1 MSASVGTTAFLCET
15 DLPFTL
21 KSRKKRPE
29 SLALSS
35 KVGASHPNYFRPE
48 VGDLSGHLHG
58 FRVIDLT
65 TMISG
70 PLATMTLA
78 DQGAEVIKIEHPDG
92 GDHSRKV
99 AGRRGGF
106 TASFLNNNRGKKSI
120 TLNLKDP
127 RGLDAA
133 LRLCETADVFVQNF
147 RPGVAERIG
156 LGEDAV
162 RAVRPDIIYTSI
174 AGFGFTGD
182 WARKPVYDPLIQAL
196 SGLASVQGGA
206 DAARPRLVRTI
217 LPDKLTAIQT
227 AQAITAALLARARTG
242 HGSHVQIS
250 MLDTVLAFLWSSDM
264 AGYTFVGDELAPAKG
279 DEAQSFVELIY
290 QTADGWMAVSAHT
303 DSTWKGLSTAVGRPD
318 WLEDSRF
325 ATVAAREE
333 NKPARLE
340 LTQEALLQYTTDNW
354 MRRLGEHDVPCA
366 PVLTRDQVFAHRQ
379 VQANE
384 TVIEHDHPQA
394 GRIRQTRTPA
404 RFSATPSK
412 APTPARRLGE
422 DTRAVLAQVG
432 YDCETIDDMIA
443 QGIATD
449 TQEGEP

>member
-1 MSASVGTTAFLCET
+1 MSG
-15 DLPFTL
+15 P
-21 KSRKKRPE
+21 
-29 SLALSS
+29 
-35 KVGASHPNYFRPE
+35 
-48 VGDLSGHLHG
+48 LHG

-78 DQGAEVIKIEHPDG
+78 DQGAEVIKIEHPEG
-92 GDHSRKV
+92 GDHSRQV
-99 AGRRGGF
+99 TGRRGGF
-106 TASFLNNNRGKKSI
+106 SASFLNNNRGKKSV
-120 TLNLKDP
+120 TLNLKEP
-127 RGLDAA
+127 RGIEAA

-156 LGEDAV
+156 LGEAAV

-174 AGFGFTGD
+174 AGFGFTGE

-227 AQAITAALLARARTG
+227 AQAITAALLARTRTG
-242 HGSHVQIS
+242 EGSQVRIS

-264 AGYTFVGDELAPAKG
+264 AGYTFVGDELEPAKG
-279 DEAQSFVELIY
+279 DDAQSFVELIY

-303 DSTWKGLSTAVGRPD
+303 DSTWSGLSAAVGRPE
-318 WLEDSRF
+318 WLEDPRF

-340 LTQEALLQYTTDNW
+340 LTQEVLLEDTTENW
-354 MRRLGEHDVPCA
+354 MQRLGAHDVPCA
-366 PVLTRDQVFAHRQ
+366 PVLMRDQVYSHPQ

-384 TVIEHDHPQA
+384 TVIELEHPQA
-394 GRIRQTRTPA
+394 GRIRQARTSA
-404 RFSATPSK
+404 QFSATP
-412 APTPARRLGE
+412 PEPPEPARKLGQ
-422 DTRAVLAQVG
+422 DTRAVLAQAG
-432 YDCETIDDMIA
+432 YDAETITDMIA

-449 TQEGEP
+449 TQESAR

>member
-1 MSASVGTTAFLCET
+1 MPGPL
-15 DLPFTL
+15 
-21 KSRKKRPE
+21 
-29 SLALSS
+29 
-35 KVGASHPNYFRPE
+35 N
-48 VGDLSGHLHG
+48 G

-78 DQGAEVIKIEHPDG
+78 DQGAEVIKIEHPRG
-92 GDHSRKV
+92 GDHSRQV
-99 AGRRGGF
+99 TGRRGGF
-106 TASFLNNNRGKKSI
+106 SASFLNNNRGKKSV

-127 RGLDAA
+127 RGVAAA
-133 LRLCETADVFVQNF
+133 LRLCRTADVFVQNF

-174 AGFGFTGD
+174 AGFGFQGD
-182 WARKPVYDPLIQAL
+182 WAGKPVYDPLIQAL

-227 AQAITAALLARARTG
+227 AQSITAALLSRSRTG
-242 HGSHVQIS
+242 QGSHVQIS

-264 AGYTFVGDELAPAKG
+264 AGYTFIGDEVTPEKSA
-279 DEAQSFVELIY
+279 DAQTFVELIY

-303 DSTWKGLSTAVGRPD
+303 DSTWAGLAAAVNRPD
-318 WLEDSRF
+318 WLDDPRF

-340 LTQEALLQYTTDNW
+340 LTQEALLTDTTASW
-354 MRRLGEHDVPCA
+354 MERLGTHDVPCA
-366 PVLTRDQVFAHRQ
+366 PVLTRAEVYAHPQVT
-379 VQANE
+379 ANGIILE
-384 TVIEHDHPQA
+384 QDHPQA
-394 GRIRQTRTPA
+394 GPLRQARTPA
-404 RFSATPSK
+404 RFSATPTDRP
-412 APTPARRLGE
+412 APARRLGE
-422 DTRAVLAQVG
+422 DTRAVLAEAG
-432 YDCETIDDMIA
+432 YAEPEIDAMITD
-443 QGIATD
+443 GVATD
-449 TQEGEP
+449 TQDPTA

>member
-1 MSASVGTTAFLCET
+1 MPG
-15 DLPFTL
+15 P
-21 KSRKKRPE
+21 
-29 SLALSS
+29 LS
-35 KVGASHPNYFRPE
+35 
-48 VGDLSGHLHG
+48 G

-78 DQGAEVIKIEHPDG
+78 DQGAEVVKIEHPDG
-92 GDHSRKV
+92 GDHSRQV
-99 AGRRGGF
+99 TGRRGGF
-106 TASFLNNNRGKKSI
+106 AASFLNNNRGKKSV

-127 RGLDAA
+127 RGVEAA
-133 LRLCETADVFVQNF
+133 LRLCRTADVFVQNF

-156 LGEDAV
+156 LGEAAV
-162 RAVRPDIIYTSI
+162 RAVRPDIVYTSI

-182 WARKPVYDPLIQAL
+182 WARRPVYDPLIQAL
-196 SGLASVQGGA
+196 SGLASVQGGGT
-206 DAARPRLVRTI
+206 ARPRLVRTI

-242 HGSHVQIS
+242 EGSHVQVS

-264 AGYTFVGDELAPAKG
+264 AGYTFVGDELTPATGG
-279 DEAQSFVELIY
+279 DAQSFVELIY

-303 DSTWKGLSTAVGRPD
+303 DSTWKGLSAAVGRPD
-318 WLEDSRF
+318 WLEDPRF

-340 LTQEALLQYTTDNW
+340 LTQAALLTDTTDNW
-354 MRRLGEHDVPCA
+354 MRRLRAHDVPCA
-366 PVLTRDQVFAHRQ
+366 PVLTRDQVWSHPQ

-384 TVIEHDHPQA
+384 AVIELDHPQA
-394 GRIRQTRTPA
+394 GRIRQARTPA
-404 RFSATPSK
+404 RFSATPPE
-412 APTPARRLGE
+412 APAPARRLGE
-422 DTRAVLAQVG
+422 DTRAVLAEAG
-432 YDCETIDDMIA
+432 YDTATIADMIA

-449 TQEGEP
+449 TQDGTP

>member
-1 MSASVGTTAFLCET
+1 MSG
-15 DLPFTL
+15 P
-21 KSRKKRPE
+21 
-29 SLALSS
+29 LS
-35 KVGASHPNYFRPE
+35 
-48 VGDLSGHLHG
+48 G

-78 DQGAEVIKIEHPDG
+78 DQGAEVIKVEHPKG
-92 GDHSRKV
+92 GDHSRQV

-106 TASFLNNNRGKKSI
+106 TASFLNNNRGKKSV

-127 RGLDAA
+127 QGVEAA
-133 LRLCETADVFVQNF
+133 LRLCETADVLVQNF

-156 LGEDAV
+156 LGEAAV

-196 SGLASVQGGA
+196 SGLASVQGGSE
-206 DAARPRLVRTI
+206 AARPRLVRTI

-227 AQAITAALLARARTG
+227 AQAITSALLARARTSE
-242 HGSHVQIS
+242 GSHVQIS

-264 AGYTFVGDELAPAKG
+264 SGYTFVGDELEPAKDG
-279 DEAQSFVELIY
+279 DAQTFVELIY

-303 DSTWKGLSTAVGRPD
+303 DSTWSGLCAAVGRPK
-318 WLEDSRF
+318 WLEDPRF

-340 LTQEALLQYTTDNW
+340 LTQEALLEDTTNNW
-354 MRRLGEHDVPCA
+354 MQRLGAHDVPCA
-366 PVLTRDQVFAHRQ
+366 PVLTRAQVYAHPQ
-379 VQANE
+379 VLANE
-384 TVIEHDHPQA
+384 AVIEQDHPQA

-404 RFSATPSK
+404 RFSATPTDT
-412 APTPARRLGE
+412 PNPARRLGE
-422 DTRAVLAQVG
+422 DTREVLAQIG
-432 YDCETIDDMIA
+432 FDAGTIEQMIA
-443 QGIATD
+443 DGVATD
-449 TQEGEP
+449 TQDSFQ